1 MSSPTPIIGQ
11 TPLRGMHWPTI
22 DPFLFCAHHVDHY
35 PAGDARMAPKA
46 DLSGRNLGSDF
57 SGKDGFSMYH
67 GQGAPGFPQH
77 PHRGFETVTLARSGF
92 IDHSDSMG
100 AQARFGQGDVQWMTA
115 GRGVVHAE
123 MFPLIQAEGPNPAE
137 LFQLWMNLPAH
148 DKMVEPSF
156 RMLWSEQIPR
166 HRVVDAE
173 GRIAELNVM
182 AGAYGGLQPP
192 APPPN
197 SWAAKAENNV
207 AIWTLALSA
216 GARFT
221 LPPAP
226 PQAERVVYLFAGS
239 AALVA
244 GERVSLPAA
253 VQLRADRAV
262 EVVAVD
268 GPVELLLL
276 QGNPIREPVAQQG
289 PFVMNTQA
297 ELQQAFADYRRTR
310 FGGWPWPSDD
320 PTHPRAEGRFARH
333 ADGRRERPTA

>member
-1 MSSPTPIIGQ
+1 
-11 TPLRGMHWPTI
+11 
-22 DPFLFCAHHVDHY
+22 
-35 PAGDARMAPKA
+35 
-46 DLSGRNLGSDF
+46 
-57 SGKDGFSMYH
+57 MYH
-67 GQGAPGFPQH
+67 GRVGPGFPQH

-123 MFPLIQAEGPNPAE
+123 MFPLIEAERDNPAE

-148 DKMVEPSF
+148 DKMVEPCF

-173 GRIAELNVM
+173 GRVAELTLM

-197 SWAAKAENNV
+197 SWAAKPENNV
-207 AIWTLALSA
+207 AIWTLTLSP

-226 PQAERVVYLFAGS
+226 AQAERVLYGFAGS

-244 GERVSLPAA
+244 GERVALPAA
-253 VQLRADRAV
+253 AQLRADRAV

-297 ELQQAFADYRRTR
+297 ELQQAFADYRRTQ
-310 FGGWPWPSDD
+310 FGGWPWPKDD